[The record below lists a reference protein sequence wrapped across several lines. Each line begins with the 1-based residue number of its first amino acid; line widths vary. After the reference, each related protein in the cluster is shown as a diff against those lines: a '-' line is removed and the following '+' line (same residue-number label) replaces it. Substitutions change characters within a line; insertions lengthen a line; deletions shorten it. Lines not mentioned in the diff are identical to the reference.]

1 MVDMERNYI
10 ENERKDSLGSTNLD
24 DGTIFHQNLVLS
36 LNADEWLKA
45 QHRSFL

>member
-1 MVDMERNYI
+1 MVDMEGNYI

-36 LNADEWLKA
+36 LNADEWSKA
-45 QHRSFL
+45 QHRSFR

>member
-1 MVDMERNYI
+1 MVDMEGNYI
-10 ENERKDSLGSTNLD
+10 ENEMKDSLKNTNLD

-36 LNADEWLKA
+36 LNADEWSKA

>member
-1 MVDMERNYI
+1 MVDMEGSYI
-10 ENERKDSLGSTNLD
+10 ENERKDSLRNTNLD

-36 LNADEWLKA
+36 LNADELSKA